1 MRSLLS
7 GSVFVVAVIACAACL
22 FGCED
27 DLPVDPPPVK
37 TIPGNLRLEVDY
49 RSTHEIGFRCGSQD
63 TVRPLE
69 LRIQYGPQRWWR
81 QFTLQGEDTLFVL
94 SGLQPGTEYFVN
106 LIWIDEKGAVI
117 DSTTP
122 MMVSTLEIGV
132 SHSYTWEEIEIGN
145 DASVCNDV
153 WVHSDSCIYVVGHRL
168 GEYPNQGHIARYDG
182 KEWNIK
188 NIEIIN
194 QGEIRAVYGFSESDI
209 WIGAGHNILHYDGTK
224 YGEKWTRIPVDI
236 PGRIWTIWG
245 RRPDDVWFA
254 GEEGTLMHWNG
265 HSVESWHLSDNYHI
279 LRLAGDNSGNV
290 YAYVADREDI
300 NSRYYVWKYDK
311 WKWSFM
317 VRVERETKI
326 LDRYHMDHWIYGGMG
341 LWCDETGGLYN
352 AGRYVYRFSDGRWYM
367 PQNIEGNALGETI
380 PMYPIWFIEGWNLS
394 DFIIVNRYSNVY
406 HHDGTGATQIY
417 RQMSPDNL
425 IMGGVSV
432 GGNTICMAGTR
443 YDPINRG
450 VIIVGRR

>member
-27 DLPVDPPPVK
+27 DLPVDPPPDK
-37 TIPGNLRLEVDY
+37 SIPGNLQLEVDY

-94 SGLQPGTEYFVN
+94 SGLQPGTEYLVN
-106 LIWIDEKGAVI
+106 LIRIDEKGAVI

-145 DASVCNDV
+145 YGSVCNDV
-153 WVHSDSCIYVVGHRL
+153 WVHSDSCIYVVGNRL
-168 GEYPNQGHIARYDG
+168 GEDPNQGHIARYDG
-182 KEWNIK
+182 KEWNIE

-224 YGEKWTRIPVDI
+224 FGEKWTRIPVDI
-236 PGRIWTIWG
+236 PGRIRTIWG

-265 HSVESWHLSDNYHI
+265 HSVESWHLSDNYSI
-279 LRLAGDNSGNV
+279 TLLTGDAGGRV
-290 YAYVADREDI
+290 YAYVIDKQPILQSSIWGYDGHEW
-300 NSRYYVWKYDK
+300 SRL
-311 WKWSFM
+311 
-317 VRVERETKI
+317 VRIEREGKTI
-326 LDRYHMDHWIYGGMG
+326 DRYHMQYWIYGGGG
-341 LWCDETGGLYN
+341 LWCDETGGLFSG
-352 AGRYVYRFSDGRWYM
+352 GRYLYRYINEEWYM
-367 PQNIEGNALGETI
+367 PDYIEGNTI
-380 PMYPIWFIEGWNLS
+380 GSTVVTGKISLISGWNLS
-394 DFIIVNRYSNVY
+394 NIVFLNIDGDVY
-406 HHDGTGATQIY
+406 HMNGVDASMLY
-417 RQMSPDNL
+417 RQRRPQSLQISRMDAAD
-425 IMGGVSV
+425 
-432 GGNTICMAGTR
+432 NTICIVATR